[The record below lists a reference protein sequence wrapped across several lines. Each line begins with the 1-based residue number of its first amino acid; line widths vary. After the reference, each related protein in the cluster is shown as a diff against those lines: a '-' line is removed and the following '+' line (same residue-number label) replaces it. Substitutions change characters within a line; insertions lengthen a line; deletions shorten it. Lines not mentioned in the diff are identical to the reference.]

1 MKCFGTCMF
10 LRGLWADCSGDALPI
25 HIRTDA
31 SNLVTTA
38 HTTHLPEQKE
48 THHLIQMMRHESNT
62 GQIHD
67 LSHVTSEYCLAD
79 PLTKHSAKPDQLIKS
94 IETGT
99 LGSVDMH
106 PPFRTTV
113 SYTCQT

>member
-1 MKCFGTCMF
+1 MF

-79 PLTKHSAKPDQLIKS
+79 LLTKHSAKPDQLINS
-94 IETGT
+94 VETGT
-99 LGSVDMH
+99 FVAVDMR
-106 PPFRTTV
+106 PPFRALV
-113 SYTCQT
+113 IHKC